1 MSSMST
7 YDPPSPSLLQ
17 PVASSSK
24 SKRPSVKVLNTHSI
38 LDAARDGKVISPA
51 EAVHLL
57 QLTRDED
64 LLALR
69 QAADEIRQRQVGEAV
84 FYSNA
89 FSLYLTNYCEF
100 YPTLY
105 DYPKKAGD
113 ERGFALSIDG
123 IDEILER
130 ALAQSAQQL
139 YVSGGGAW
147 SSLRIAGLEAP
158 TLLKT
163 YAKVLSHVRERAPG
177 LELTGFSPDEIEFL
191 SIISNRNERYLLEM
205 FHDLGLRGLGGN
217 GSEILVDE
225 VRQRISPKKC
235 SVKRWF
241 EIANLASQL
250 GLSVQAKIEAGPLES
265 LTQRVSQLERLRQA
279 LKTARDT
286 GQALFNVLV
295 PQMWTRIPT
304 ALSPREVLS
313 PQIRPEDR
321 FKLTA
326 VMRLYLGDLLPEQQV
341 FWTANGVH
349 EAQDALT
356 WGANGLGGTNAL
368 DYLSFLAGTPPLR
381 LRNEFNQSDFKRL
394 IEEMGRTPLLKTWL

>member
-1 MSSMST
+1 MST
-7 YDPPSPSLLQ
+7 YEPPSPSLLQ
-17 PVASSSK
+17 PAASSSK
-24 SKRPSVKVLNTHSI
+24 SRRPSMKVLNTHAI
-38 LDAARDGKVISPA
+38 LDAARDGSMISPA
-51 EAVHLL
+51 EALHLL

-64 LLALR
+64 LSALR
-69 QAADEIRQRQVGEAV
+69 QAADELRRRQVGESV

-113 ERGFALSIDG
+113 ERGFVLSIDG

-139 YVSGGGAW
+139 YVSGGGAC
-147 SSLRIAGLEAP
+147 SSLRIPGLEAP

-163 YAKVLSHVRERAPG
+163 YVKVLSHVRERTPE
-177 LELTGFSPDEIEFL
+177 LRLTGFSPDEIEFL
-191 SIISNRNERYLLEM
+191 SIVSNRNERYLLEM
-205 FHDLGLRGLGGN
+205 LQDLGVRGLGGN

-225 VRQRISPKKC
+225 VRQRVSAKKC

-241 EIANLASQL
+241 EIAATASQL
-250 GLSVQAKIEAGPLES
+250 GLTVQAKIETGPLEN
-265 LTQRVSQLERLRQA
+265 LTQRVSHLERLRQA
-279 LKTARDT
+279 LNMSREK
-286 GQALFNVLV
+286 GQVLFQVLI
-295 PQMWTRIPT
+295 PQMWTRMPT
-304 ALSPREVLS
+304 VSPAREVLS

-326 VMRLYLGDLLPEQQV
+326 VMRLYLGDLLPDQQV
-341 FWTANGVH
+341 CWTTNGAH

-368 DYLSFLAGTPPLR
+368 DYLSFLAGTPVLR
-381 LRNEFNQSDFKRL
+381 LGSEFNESDFNRL
-394 IEEMGRTPLLKTWL
+394 IEETGRSPLLKT